1 MGGGPGF
8 DRTASAPVGAEN
20 RGRTGCTLPPIAVGR
35 VAADTCLMIQ
45 LAIRCHPRVP
55 VSAEELERWLEQQ
68 VDRLR
73 AEAPRGTVRL
83 SRLTQE
89 LPSVDIDI
97 GWLLEL
103 ELPEGEPLLARDR
116 LTDALR
122 DMRLLGLEPTL
133 LAPQEL
139 SDWAAQRG
147 DGTGEPTGSASA
159 ASDAAPGA
167 NGTP

>member
-1 MGGGPGF
+1 
-8 DRTASAPVGAEN
+8 
-20 RGRTGCTLPPIAVGR
+20 
-35 VAADTCLMIQ
+35 MIQ

-73 AEAPRGTVRL
+73 ADAPRGTVRL

-97 GWLLEL
+97 GWLLDL
-103 ELPEGEPLLARDR
+103 DLPEGEPLLTRDR

-139 SDWAAQRG
+139 SDWSAQQG
-147 DGTGEPTGSASA
+147 DGTGEPAGSVGGTN
-159 ASDAAPGA
+159 GA
-167 NGTP
+167 GS